1 VPRLR
6 KSGSFPGGA
15 GSGSCPADLERDFV
29 TYCLAIQLSDH
40 LVFASDSRTSAGVD
54 NVSVYSKMNV
64 IQPTEDRLFVVLTA
78 GNLATTQAVLSQVQ
92 RDLDNPHSEASLR
105 SADYLFDAARYIGRI
120 SRAMQTEDE
129 EALSR
134 SKASAE
140 ASFIVGG
147 QVPGRAPNI
156 YLVYPQG
163 NCISASPRAP
173 FLQIGETKYGKPIL
187 DRVITPDTPL
197 GDAVRCAL
205 MSISS
210 TMRSNI
216 SVGPPIEVAIYRRDS
231 YTIER
236 HITLDY
242 DSRLFLEMEESWG
255 TGLRQALSALPRF
268 DWEEESRPPRA
279 ASGQ

>member
-1 VPRLR
+1 M
-6 KSGSFPGGA
+6 
-15 GSGSCPADLERDFV
+15 
-29 TYCLAIQLSDH
+29 TYCLAIQLREY

-64 IQPTEDRLFVVLTA
+64 FQPADDRIFVILTA

-92 RDLDNPHSEASLR
+92 RDLDNPHSEESLR
-105 SADYLFDAARYIGRI
+105 TVDYLFDAARYIGRI
-120 SRAMQTEDE
+120 SREVQKEDE

-134 SKASAE
+134 SQASAE

-147 QVPGRAPNI
+147 QVPGRPHNI

-163 NCISASPRAP
+163 NCISASPKAP

-216 SVGPPIEVAIYRRDS
+216 SVGPPIEVAIYRADS
-231 YTIER
+231 CQIER
-236 HITLDY
+236 RISLDY

-268 DWEEESRPPRA
+268 DWEEPPTAHRA
-279 ASGQ
+279 VNER